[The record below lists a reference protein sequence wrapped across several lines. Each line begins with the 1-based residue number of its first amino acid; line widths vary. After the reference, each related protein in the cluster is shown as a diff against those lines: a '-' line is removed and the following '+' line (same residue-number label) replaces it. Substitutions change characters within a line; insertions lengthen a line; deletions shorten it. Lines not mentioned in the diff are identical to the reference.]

1 MTGYCLLIM
10 IVRCGWRSEEG
21 HPFNNSHH
29 YWSITTYVLLY
40 SCIYSPQQPCMVVS
54 RNQETCPGSF
64 GWMKLDYISIICS
77 LQEIQIRYIK
87 EVSDGDL
94 LYSIGN
100 YGASQVALVVKN
112 PPANAGDI
120 RDMGLIPWLGRSPGG
135 GHSNPLQFSCL
146 EYPMDRGAWW
156 LQSMGSQSQTR
167 LKQLSTARHM
177 GNYIQ
182 YLAITYNGI

>member
-120 RDMGLIPWLGRSPGG
+120 RDMGLIPWLGRSPGEG
-135 GHSNPLQFSCL
+135 NDNPLQYSFLGNS
-146 EYPMDRGAWW
+146 MDRGAWW
-156 LQSMGSQSQTR
+156 AAVQGV
-167 LKQLSTARHM
+167 ARVGHD
-177 GNYIQ
+177 
-182 YLAITYNGI
+182 LRITQQ